1 MEFPA
6 SPVFHGR
13 GLYIANL
20 AFTTPGR
27 GKISVLGV
35 PFPGAPI
42 GH

>member
-6 SPVFHGR
+6 SPVFHAR

-20 AFTTPGR
+20 ALNTPGR
-27 GKISVLGV
+27 GKVSVLGV

-42 GH
+42 GR